1 MLSYGVSIN
10 PINLGKE
17 VIDCWKDGWR
27 HKATARKEKEE
38 GKRGCRSSKKGR
50 GRGKIFLLDR
60 SKLSV
65 KNRQMMQKTT
75 MGVKRVET
83 LGKTLIFQTSWK
95 HSPPPNP
102 PKNVHFFYF
111 LDCTGNRA
119 YTALNWGGRAHKRI
133 DPRKETLEKHHFLS
147 VSPIFVVHCSKVV
160 LIYHQI
166 LRTKKHL
173 KKSGVSQKNLA
184 N

>member
-27 HKATARKEKEE
+27 HQATARKEKEE

-60 SKLSV
+60 SKLFV
-65 KNRQMMQKTT
+65 KNRQVMQKTT
-75 MGVKRVET
+75 MGFKSVET

-95 HSPPPNP
+95 HSPSPNP
-102 PKNVHFFYF
+102 PKNVHFFLF
-111 LDCTGNRA
+111 LR
-119 YTALNWGGRAHKRI
+119 LHRRQSLHHIELGGPGA
-133 DPRKETLEKHHFLS
+133 
-147 VSPIFVVHCSKVV
+147 
-160 LIYHQI
+160 
-166 LRTKKHL
+166 
-173 KKSGVSQKNLA
+173 
-184 N
+184 